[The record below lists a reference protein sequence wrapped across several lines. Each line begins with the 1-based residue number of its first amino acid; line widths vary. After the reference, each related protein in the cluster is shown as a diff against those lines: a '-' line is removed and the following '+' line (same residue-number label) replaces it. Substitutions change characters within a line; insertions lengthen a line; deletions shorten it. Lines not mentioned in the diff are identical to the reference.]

1 MHIAH
6 KDTGAPLCNYRPGWA
21 KAERLVS
28 EGHALVDES
37 PPSPATDYCWDGAA
51 WVLTEDAKAR
61 VLAKARAHA
70 YPPIGDQLDALW
82 KHLNYRRTQG
92 DELIQEAD
100 NILGRILQVKKDHP
114 KSGGVE

>member
-21 KAERLVS
+21 KAERLLS
-28 EGHALVDES
+28 EGHVLVDES
-37 PPSPATDYCWDGAA
+37 PPSPPTDYRLDGTA
-51 WVLTEDAKAR
+51 WVLTEDAKTR
-61 VLAKARAHA
+61 VLAKARARA

-100 NILGRILQVKKDHP
+100 DILGKILQVKKSNP
-114 KSGGVE
+114 KP